1 MPVNVC
7 ASKDTKPAGSVYT
20 SVLFALFLV
29 EMSSKSAVEDN
40 DFVMPR
46 EDTAAEVGWGTQ
58 EEKA

>member
-1 MPVNVC
+1 MYVLQRLLNLLGVFIQVC
-7 ASKDTKPAGSVYT
+7 F
-20 SVLFALFLV
+20 LHFFLV

-46 EDTAAEVGWGTQ
+46 EDTAADVVWGTQ